1 MSAVRFR
8 RVAVIVAVAAAV
20 TGITP
25 LAPAGSGTTVSAP
38 FSWEG
43 ASWCPNYYGIQS
55 WETCGAPTSSGTA
68 SSAAFYPS
76 QVSYTTSS
84 APISL
89 EMNAAATES
98 GAFNS
103 NSETQETW
111 SAPATLS
118 EEINLPCD
126 GSEIENWPAFRLV
139 TTGSWPKGGEID
151 VMEGLSGQAEWH
163 YHYLSA
169 QGVDSHVGGSLGSGC
184 GTNYYGVKWTTSAI
198 TFYYNGT
205 AVGAVTP
212 KEIGVPIASGPMFL
226 VNDYAASSDYGGPTV
241 GGVSM
246 EVFNLTP
253 TIQS

>member
-1 MSAVRFR
+1 MLAVRLR
-8 RVAVIVAVAAAV
+8 RIAVIVAVAAAV
-20 TGITP
+20 TGITSS
-25 LAPAGSGTTVSAP
+25 APAGFGTAVSAP
-38 FSWEG
+38 FSWG
-43 ASWCPNYYGIQS
+43 GVSWCPNYYGSQS
-55 WETCGAPTSSGTA
+55 WETCGAPTPSGTA

-103 NSETQETW
+103 NSETQDTW

-126 GSEIENWPAFRLV
+126 GSVIENWPAFWLV

-151 VMEGLSGQAEWH
+151 VMEGLGGQAEWH
-163 YHYLSA
+163 YHYLGA
-169 QGVDSHVGGSLGSGC
+169 HGVDSQVGGSLGSGC
-184 GTNYYGVKWTTSAI
+184 GTNYYGVKWTTSEI
-198 TFYYNGT
+198 IFYYNGV
-205 AVGAVTP
+205 AVGAVTS
-212 KEIGVPIASGPMFL
+212 KEIGVSIASGPMFL

-246 EVFNLTP
+246 EVFNLTA